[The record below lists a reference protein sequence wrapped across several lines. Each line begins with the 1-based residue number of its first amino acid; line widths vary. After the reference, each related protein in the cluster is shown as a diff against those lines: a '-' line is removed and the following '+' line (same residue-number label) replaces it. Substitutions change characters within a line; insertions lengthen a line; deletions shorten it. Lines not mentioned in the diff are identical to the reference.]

1 MKQNAA
7 AVSDL
12 NRQKMKKV
20 GELIVKFYAPW
31 NKPDKTA
38 EWPPNADQ
46 RVGKSYLFL
55 LLATELRLDIG
66 R

>member
-38 EWPPNADQ
+38 EWRQ
-46 RVGKSYLFL
+46 MLTK
-55 LLATELRLDIG
+55 E
-66 R
+66 